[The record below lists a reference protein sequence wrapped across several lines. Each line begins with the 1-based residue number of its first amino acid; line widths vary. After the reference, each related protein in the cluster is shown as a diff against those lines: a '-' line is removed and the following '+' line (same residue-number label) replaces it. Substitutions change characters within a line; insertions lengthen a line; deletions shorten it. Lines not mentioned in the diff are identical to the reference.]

1 MSISDATTGGPGGAR
16 AGRLRDAAAS
26 KDALLQAAR
35 ALFGQRGFEGTTI
48 REIGER
54 AGVDAALIARY
65 FGSKADLY
73 IAAVMAEDAE
83 GHPGEYEGL
92 EQMADMA
99 MTQADRRGVGPIL
112 QAIVRSD
119 TSAEIRAAAR
129 DLLEPRLAAPLAAR
143 MTAQGVDRPQLRAEV
158 AVSALFGISLG
169 RSLGWFDEIRSVPR
183 DELVA
188 LIVDALG
195 AITGDGP
202 EGADVAGRGAPRAP
216 HACAPDGPKQLAVR

>member
-1 MSISDATTGGPGGAR
+1 MGSATTGSAKAAR
-16 AGRLRDAAAS
+16 AGRSRDAAAS
-26 KDALLQAAR
+26 KEALLQAAR
-35 ALFGQRGFEGTTI
+35 ALFGEQGFEGTTI

-73 IAAVMAEDAE
+73 IAAVVAEVAE
-83 GHPGEYEGL
+83 GTPSEYEGFK
-92 EQMADMA
+92 QMADVVI
-99 MTQADRRGVGPIL
+99 TRADRRGPGPIL

-119 TSAEIRAAAR
+119 TSPEIRAAALDFVAQR
-129 DLLEPRLAAPLAAR
+129 WIGPLVANL
-143 MTAQGVDRPQLRAEV
+143 TAQGVDRPQLRAQV
-158 AVSALFGISLG
+158 AASALVGISVG

-195 AITGDGP
+195 SITGDVP
-202 EGADVAGRGAPRAP
+202 AD
-216 HACAPDGPKQLAVR
+216 D

>member
-1 MSISDATTGGPGGAR
+1 MSMSDATTGHSAGPR
-16 AGRLRDAAAS
+16 AGRSRDAAAS

-92 EQMADMA
+92 EQMADA
-99 MTQADRRGVGPIL
+99 VVNRADRRGPGPIF
-112 QAIVRSD
+112 QAILRSD
-119 TSAEIRAAAR
+119 TSAEIRAAALDR
-129 DLLEPRLAAPLAAR
+129 VAQRLVGPLAANL
-143 MTAQGVDRPQLRAEV
+143 TAHGLDRPRLRAQV
-158 AVSALFGISLG
+158 AVSALVGISVG

-188 LIVDALG
+188 LIVDVLG
-195 AITGDGP
+195 AITGDGL
-202 EGADVAGRGAPRAP
+202 ER
-216 HACAPDGPKQLAVR
+216 

>member
-1 MSISDATTGGPGGAR
+1 VSMSDAMAGSSAGPR
-16 AGRLRDAAAS
+16 AGRSRDAAAS

-35 ALFGQRGFEGTTI
+35 ALFGQQGFEGTTI
-48 REIGER
+48 REIGEQ

-73 IAAVMAEDAE
+73 IAAVMAEHAE
-83 GHPGEYEGL
+83 GTPAEYEGL
-92 EQMADMA
+92 EQMADVV
-99 MTQADRRGVGPIL
+99 MTRADQRGPGPIL

-119 TSAEIRAAAR
+119 TSAEIRAAAL
-129 DLLEPRLAAPLAAR
+129 DLLAPRLAGPLAAR

-158 AVSALFGISLG
+158 AVSALVGISLG

-202 EGADVAGRGAPRAP
+202 KP
-216 HACAPDGPKQLAVR
+216 